1 MKFITD
7 SSINEEESRPLLRYC
22 GENDISMGNLYL
34 LRGLIAHNILLF
46 CLKDKRWRV
55 DYGLDPKRSMLAVPY
70 RAKDAPAVKAEFSH
84 PDVAIALTCL
94 SYYYGG
100 LTEGELD
107 ICFRNLYKSDNP
119 PGEYERW
126 LEGVSMTNHN
136 ERFKRLN
143 GINLLDKEQWRKE
156 IVPMFRYNKSVI
168 DFYLSGVVFPKEAK
182 EFDHKLSTSSWDIAG
197 EKAHP
202 TTGFSGT
209 NDNRYLLPLSITQSD
224 SPKQLNTNAR
234 VLGYLLQPENRYIH
248 AEGANGGRLK
258 VEELLGA
265 LNRLKQEP
273 PIRVLLD
280 VGAQVLELQNHEV
293 AEKWLEMVPGAQA
306 AVFFNDNDELTVMSR
321 DGATEPL
328 MISAFAKQLDN
339 CLVYLDE
346 VHTRGTD
353 LKLPTNSRAA
363 VTLGPGLTKDR
374 LMQG

>member
-1 MKFITD
+1 MSEK
-7 SSINEEESRPLLRYC
+7 ESEPLLSSC
-22 GENDISMGNLYL
+22 GQNDISKGTLYL
-34 LRGLIAHNILLF
+34 LRGLIAHGILSF
-46 CLKDKRWRV
+46 SLKDKRWRV

-70 RAKDAPAVKAEFSH
+70 RAKDSPSVKAEFSH

-100 LTEGELD
+100 LTENDLE

-119 PGEYERW
+119 PMEYERW
-126 LEGVSMTNHN
+126 LKGIPTTSCN
-136 ERFKRLN
+136 ERFRRLT
-143 GINLLDKEQWRKE
+143 GINLLDKEQWKNT
-156 IVPMFRYNKSVI
+156 IVPMFRHNKSVI

-182 EFDHKLSTSSWDIAG
+182 EFDHKLSTSSWDMAG
-197 EKAHP
+197 EKVNP

-234 VLGYLLQPENRYIH
+234 VLSYLLQPENSYLHTQR
-248 AEGANGGRLK
+248 ANGERLK
-258 VEELLGA
+258 VEELLDV
-265 LNRLKQEP
+265 LNKLNQEL

-293 AEKWLEMVPGAQA
+293 AKKWLEKVPSAAG
-306 AVFFNDNDELTVMSR
+306 AVFFSDNDELTVMSR

-346 VHTRGTD
+346 AHTRGTD